1 MTTLEITLD
10 RFDRKYRPGDV
21 VTGKVE
27 VVCEKEGEQHTG
39 VTLGVEG
46 LVSLDPGGLR
56 LGSAARTTQNLVQTH
71 QLAPGG
77 KLVKGMNEFPFQVQL
92 KALTGQELFETFHG
106 LAISIKYYLR
116 ATYTPT
122 GFLARKMQKEAEFVI
137 HVDTLEEVPQ
147 PREVSI
153 LLSSNESSQFKQGK
167 GATSD
172 EEFSARGKFLTTTC
186 HVNKPLSGELTV
198 ETTVGWAIDH
208 ASLHLMR
215 IETVAKEG
223 GGFNKQVSEI
233 QTTQLVDGY
242 IPDRLAVPIY
252 LVFPRLFTCPSLH
265 AANFKIE
272 FSVTLQV
279 TLKGGHVLKKDFP
292 LLLVRK

>member
-77 KLVKGMNEFPFQVQL
+77 KLYAPPPLCFLWAHFFFWLPSTVKGMNEFPFQ
-92 KALTGQELFETFHG
+92 
-106 LAISIKYYLR
+106 
-116 ATYTPT
+116 
-122 GFLARKMQKEAEFVI
+122 MQKEAEFVI